1 MKKPLHFLASFAI
14 ASTAV
19 LTTFKQAQAESTY
32 NATCKALGD
41 GISLT
46 RTGEIVLEQRLV
58 KFKPIEDYKPQSGQR
73 GVCIIKK
80 DPPGYKWI
88 DCEKSNGSY
97 KGGYDAGYISVSPV
111 SFIPNQVQHMSPRS
125 IRGACKV
132 KL

>member
-1 MKKPLHFLASFAI
+1 MKEHSHFLASFAI
-14 ASTAV
+14 ASTAML
-19 LTTFKQAQAESTY
+19 LTLEQARAESTY
-32 NATCKALGD
+32 NAACKVFGD

-58 KFKPIEDYKPQSGQR
+58 KFKPIENYNPQSGQR

-88 DCEKSNGSY
+88 SCGKLDGSF
-97 KGGYDAGYISVSPV
+97 ISVRPV
-111 SFIPNQVQHMSPRS
+111 LFIPDKVQHMSPRS
-125 IRGACKV
+125 ITGACKV